1 MFVIGSV
8 HEEIKLITA
17 VEVTASLTWAWWE
30 SSSVTDIVQKVEDY
44 RGFISFWISATVLV
58 IFVSVC
64 ATSYFVFSRNSE
76 RVVGASIWAAVLV
89 IVWVS
94 YISNI

>member
-89 IVWVS
+89 IVWVR